1 MRRRILSFML
11 KVLSMLIIRKR
22 TTKIQEY
29 ITVYR
34 KSIISRQADRTGAF
48 FRGCL
53 SISER
58 CQRKCTDLG
67 GVNRRWKINDR
78 GGEAKL
84 NCIRA

>member
-1 MRRRILSFML
+1 MMSVL
-11 KVLSMLIIRKR
+11 KGLVRADNQNVYTLYSYE
-22 TTKIQEY
+22 EY
-29 ITVYR
+29 ITVSKVHYF
-34 KSIISRQADRTGAF
+34 AAGAF

-58 CQRKCTDLG
+58 CRRKRAGFG
-67 GVNRRWKINDR
+67 GVNRRRKINDR

>member
-1 MRRRILSFML
+1 
-11 KVLSMLIIRKR
+11 MLITRKR
-22 TTKIQEY
+22 TAKARLTKARDY
-29 ITVYR
+29 IMAYR

-58 CQRKCTDLG
+58 CQRKRTDLG
-67 GVNRRWKINDR
+67 EINRRWKINDR